1 MKKTPASSFQFPAS
15 LSGGLVIDA
24 TTLTFNQ
31 IRDITVSAN
40 TGKAEITI
48 KHLSGLTALQLLEL
62 SALAPG
68 LIVFDQ
74 TS

>member
-1 MKKTPASSFQFPAS
+1 MIFTIDQLKQIVAAG
-15 LSGGLVIDA
+15 GGLVIDA
-24 TTLTFNQ
+24 ATLTFNQ
-31 IRDITVSAN
+31 IRDITASAN
-40 TGKAEITI
+40 TGKARITI
-48 KHLSGLTALQLLEL
+48 KNLSGLTTLQLIEL